1 MTKHVVPPRGRGDN
15 RHPADRL
22 AEVRAEIAAL
32 QAEEDG
38 LRRELLRAGASLVGV
53 EHVAR
58 IDEGTQRRLDPDL
71 LRGFLTEAEIDA
83 CRRARKVRYVRVL
96 RIAETGRQRQPS
108 VLD

>member
-38 LRRELLRAGASLVGV
+38 LRRELLR
-53 EHVAR
+53 
-58 IDEGTQRRLDPDL
+58 P
-71 LRGFLTEAEIDA
+71 
-83 CRRARKVRYVRVL
+83 
-96 RIAETGRQRQPS
+96 PS